1 MGSWRDEIL
10 EEFTPQVARL
20 TLVADP
26 DGLLLE
32 EGILKGI
39 EERGFELIPFED
51 HVAFRFAYE
60 SRYRS
65 RWDRGEMTDLVVVL
79 RAPATDLRSLPYD
92 LLQAGR
98 QLAFNLADLFPNLS
112 YSVVATMERSDLD
125 ALYDAQVRQN
135 PGRLGDNATKDFV
148 LRHVFEIAPEL
159 IKQPSDLLR
168 ILLRR
173 HHQGLRVPRVL
184 DERLIHVLRQNGSF
198 AGWPLEAIVPDREAF
213 FAFLQ
218 ERWPVFLGRLAERGG
233 AAREYEARYGLEFPG
248 PEEIPFDHDDVRVYV
263 DNLFVEGILRPVSHP
278 AAPSAAGTW
287 AEVGV
292 RIDPDADRR
301 RRWDGLFKAVEE
313 CVPVEGA
320 RHQEW
325 QAFAPR
331 WAQLIA
337 LRYGLDGGLDAGA
350 AERFG
355 NLRHRIDT
363 AFLAWIRAR
372 YGTLHNQPPLPPVML
387 HHVPRVLA
395 RCLEE
400 SREAKAALV
409 LIDGL
414 SLDQWVVVHD
424 VLKEQR
430 PGLVLR
436 EETIFAWV
444 PTLTM
449 VSRQACFAGRPPLY
463 FPSSIHTTDR
473 EPAVWNRFWAD
484 EGLTPAEVGYV
495 KNLREPSDL
504 ASVEAVVSHPKVRV
518 VGLVAD
524 KVDKIMHGMELGT
537 AGMHNQVRQW
547 AEEGLLTDLLDMLHG
562 RSFSVF
568 LTADHGN
575 IEAVGCGRPSE
586 GSVADLRGE
595 RVRVYPDSSLR
606 SGVHE
611 RFPEATEWPP
621 IGLPDEYFAL
631 IAPGRSAFVREGER
645 LVGHGGTTVEEV
657 IVPLVRIE
665 RLPVA
670 QRTNAAQA
678 GK

>member
-65 RWDRGEMTDLVVVL
+65 RWDRGESTDLVVVL
-79 RAPATDLRSLPYD
+79 RAPAADLRSLPYD
-92 LLQAGR
+92 LLRAGR
-98 QLAFNLADLFPNLS
+98 QLAFNLGDLFPNLS
-112 YSVVATMERSDLD
+112 YPVVATLERSDLD
-125 ALYDAQVRQN
+125 PLYDAQVRQS

-148 LRHVFEIAPEL
+148 LRHVFGIAPEL
-159 IKQPSDLLR
+159 IRQPSDLLR
-168 ILLRR
+168 TLLRR
-173 HHQGLRVPRVL
+173 HHQGLRIPPVL
-184 DERLIHVLRQNGSF
+184 DNRFIHVLMQNGSF
-198 AGWPLEAIVPDREAF
+198 DGWPLEAIVPDREAF

-218 ERWPVFLGRLAERGG
+218 ERWPVFLDRLAERGG
-233 AAREYEARYGLEFPG
+233 AVREHGAPYGLEFPG
-248 PEEIPFDHDDVRVYV
+248 PEDLPFDHDDVRVYV
-263 DNLFVEGILRPVSHP
+263 DNLFVEGMLHPVSHP
-278 AAPSAAGTW
+278 AAARAAGTW

-301 RRWDGLFKAVEE
+301 RRWDGLLKAVEE
-313 CVPVEGA
+313 SVPGEGA

-325 QAFAPR
+325 QAFAPK
-331 WAQLIA
+331 WARLIT
-337 LRYGLDGGLDAGA
+337 LRYGLDGDLEAGGV
-350 AERFG
+350 ERFG
-355 NLRHRIDT
+355 NLRQRIDT
-363 AFLAWIRAR
+363 AFVAWIKER
-372 YGTLHNQPPLPPVML
+372 YGTLHNQPPRPPVMP
-387 HHVPRVLA
+387 HHVPRLLA

-400 SREAKAALV
+400 SRDAKAALV

-414 SLDQWVVVHD
+414 SLDQWVVVQD
-424 VLKEQR
+424 VLGGQR
-430 PGLVLR
+430 PGLRFR
-436 EETIFAWV
+436 EETIFAWI

-484 EGLTPAEVGYV
+484 ERLTSAEVGYV
-495 KNLREPSDL
+495 KNLREPSGL
-504 ASVEAVVSHPKVRV
+504 AAVEEVVSHPKVRV
-518 VGLVAD
+518 VGLVVD
-524 KVDKIMHGMELGT
+524 KIDKIMHGMELGT

-547 AEEGLLTDLLDMLHG
+547 AEEGLLAGLLDMLHG

-606 SGVHE
+606 SGVHD
-611 RFPEATEWPP
+611 RFPEAIEWPP
-621 IGLPDEYFAL
+621 IGLPDDYLAL
-631 IAPGRSAFVREGER
+631 IASGRSAFVREGER
-645 LVGHGGTTVEEV
+645 LVGHGGITVEEV

-665 RLPVA
+665 RLPAA
-670 QRTNAAQA
+670 QRGSAAQA
-678 GK
+678 GN